1 MNFDSIVGLNS
12 ILGTSCKKGVLLR
25 KILDWGFFIYVDVG
39 QNTAMSVVNVEKI
52 MCDWAFCVIR
62 NQ

>member
-39 QNTAMSVVNVEKI
+39 
-52 MCDWAFCVIR
+52 
-62 NQ
+62 